1 MDVRSDEGIFKYLKI
16 PRFISTPKHSK
27 LIDITSI
34 EESMQVCGLFLF
46 TEPDKIIEVHIRQM
60 DVDCETGGL
69 MSVS

>member
-27 LIDITSI
+27 LIDIASI